1 MGEGPGFAGIGHNGG
16 PSLEAG
22 FGFRKLAWTKA
33 RHALLPSLPLEVV
46 RLRVTRAK
54 RLGLPYQTYATI
66 RATSGHDI
74 VAFLFSGNALDL
86 RPGQAVLAPSVTAHL
101 DALGGQADR
110 IGAIYAPTDPQAIAA
125 SRPGLFEGLG
135 RGPGFTATW
144 RETREGVRALLAARG
159 LPRDG
164 VVLVAATSIER
175 GWTSAAGLAGTID
188 RATFFAPPTV
198 A

>member
-46 RLRVTRAK
+46 RLRVARAK

-86 RPGQAVLAPSVTAHL
+86 RPGAVAL
-101 DALGGQADR
+101 DAAVAQRLADLAGQADR
-110 IGAIYAPTDPQAIAA
+110 VAAIYAPTDPASIEAA
-125 SRPGLFEGLG
+125 HPGLFAAVG
-135 RGPGFTATW
+135 RAPGFTASW
-144 RETREGVRALLAARG
+144 RETRDGLRALLAARR

-164 VVLVAATSIER
+164 VVLVSATEIER
-175 GWTSAAGLAGTID
+175 GWTGAAGLAGSID